1 MIMIIVLVVLA
12 IFVVPVIFQFLWNI
26 TMPEVFGLKTI
37 SYWQAFR
44 LLLLAG
50 LIFGVGSLIKL
61 NLIKLNL
68 N

>member
-1 MIMIIVLVVLA
+1 MIMIIVVVVLT
-12 IFVVPVIFQFLWNI
+12 IFVMPVIFQFLWNI

-50 LIFGVGSLIKL
+50 LIFGAGSLI
-61 NLIKLNL
+61 NLNL